1 MEPFHVNEKW
11 YDDYWYGERPAP
23 KRRSFA
29 KSFGRIAACLFLI
42 LGGAAVL
49 VGSASGD
56 RSNDPQSRLHIRLM

>member
-1 MEPFHVNEKW
+1 MGPFHVDEKW
-11 YDDYWYGERPAP
+11 FDDYWYSDRPAP

-29 KSFGRIAACLFLI
+29 KSFGRIAACLFLV

-56 RSNDPQSRLHIRLM
+56 RSSDPHPRPHIRLM